1 MDPNYEVQPA
11 LLATLLAANI
21 TLNGKAVPVYAYPPA
36 NAPAPFV
43 LLDQV
48 CTVPLASSMACWTYE
63 CQYQLTILTT
73 FPVQGNGDDVPSLL
87 ISNQV
92 VEAIEN
98 VTLPLGNGYHA
109 RPIQLRQLRKLT
121 RASQNT
127 LEVLRYISCSV
138 IVTKD
143 KTKK

>member
-11 LLATLLAANI
+11 LLATLLAASI
-21 TLNGKAVPVYAYPPA
+21 TLDGRAVPVYAYPPA
-36 NAPAPFV
+36 NAQAPYV
-43 LLDQV
+43 LVDQV
-48 CTVPLASSMACWTYE
+48 SSAPIASSMACWTYE
-63 CQYQLTILTT
+63 CQYQFTILTT
-73 FPVQGNGDDVPSLL
+73 FPVQGTGDDVPSLL

-92 VEAIEN
+92 AEAIEN
-98 VTLPLGNGYHA
+98 VTLLLGGGYHA

-121 RASQNT
+121 RAVQNT
-127 LEVLRYISCSV
+127 LDVLRYISCSV